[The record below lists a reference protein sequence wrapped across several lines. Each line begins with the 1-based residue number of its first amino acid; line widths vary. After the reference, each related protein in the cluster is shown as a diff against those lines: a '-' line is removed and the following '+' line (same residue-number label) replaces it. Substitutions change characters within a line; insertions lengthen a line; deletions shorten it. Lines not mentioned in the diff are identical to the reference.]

1 MEKAELIRKRA
12 KMELEASQTRQAALD
27 LEEKMERLRRAKG
40 SLHHVIAD
48 GWQQERKIGH
58 IDAQPSFWKGETKN
72 KYSEMMQSMASSTH
86 RYVNGWM
93 RAEAKIEEEI
103 RRHSS
108 MLSEAESHLYFL
120 RSRITGL
127 SEDIAKGD

>member
-1 MEKAELIRKRA
+1 MVENNEGWKRFTRKGEWIVEKVELIRNRA

-48 GWQQERKIGH
+48 AWQQERKIGH
-58 IDAQPSFWKGETKN
+58 FDAQPSFWKGEMKN
-72 KYSEMMQSMASSTH
+72 KYSEMMQSLASSTH

-93 RAEAKIEEEI
+93 RAEAKIW
-103 RRHSS
+103 
-108 MLSEAESHLYFL
+108 
-120 RSRITGL
+120 
-127 SEDIAKGD
+127 

>member
-1 MEKAELIRKRA
+1 MEKAELIRNRA

-48 GWQQERKIGH
+48 AWQQERKIGH
-58 IDAQPSFWKGETKN
+58 IDAQPSFWKGEMKN
-72 KYSEMMQSMASSTH
+72 KYSEMMQSLASSTH

-93 RAEAKIEEEI
+93 RAEAEI
-103 RRHSS
+103 W
-108 MLSEAESHLYFL
+108 
-120 RSRITGL
+120 
-127 SEDIAKGD
+127 